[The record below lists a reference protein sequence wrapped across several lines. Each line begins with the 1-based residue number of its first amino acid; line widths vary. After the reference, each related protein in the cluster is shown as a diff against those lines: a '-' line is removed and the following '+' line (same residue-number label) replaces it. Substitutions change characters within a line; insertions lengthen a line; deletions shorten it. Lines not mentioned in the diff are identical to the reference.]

1 MFTFL
6 KTLKSS
12 QAQASDLRQLTL
24 TLEAENERLRDENKH
39 LFALVRALR
48 NVNHMLDERMM
59 ASEVTV

>member
-1 MFTFL
+1 MFAFL
-6 KTLKSS
+6 KTLKSGY
-12 QAQASDLRQLTL
+12 AQVGELRQLTL

-39 LFALVRALR
+39 LLALVRALR